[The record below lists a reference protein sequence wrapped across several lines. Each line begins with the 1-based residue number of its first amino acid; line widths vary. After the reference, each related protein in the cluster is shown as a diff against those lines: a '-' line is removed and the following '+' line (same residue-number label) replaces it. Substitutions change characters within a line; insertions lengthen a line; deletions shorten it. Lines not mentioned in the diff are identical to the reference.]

1 MPVDLTPYLH
11 DAPRCAVLVF
21 ECQENVLGKST
32 RIPGLA
38 KAVHEGGVLTH
49 IARLLD
55 AAREAGAPIFYCV
68 AKPNLGDRGR
78 ARTPLVDRME
88 AAPTPASG
96 NVADTSVMKEIAP
109 EPGDLVYERGH
120 GMSAFYGTTLDPC
133 LRDAG
138 TATLIPVGV
147 SLNIGLV
154 GTAIEAVN
162 RGYRV
167 IVPSDCTAAD
177 PPEYGEMVLRYTIR
191 NLAYLTSADEIIAV
205 WQR

>member
-1 MPVDLTPYLH
+1 MPIDVAPYLS
-11 DAPRCAVLVF
+11 DAARCAVLVF
-21 ECQENVLGKST
+21 ECQQNVLGESS
-32 RIPGLA
+32 RIPGLVKSA
-38 KAVHEGGVLTH
+38 REGGMLTH

-55 AAREAGAPIFYCV
+55 AARDAGVPVFYCV
-68 AKPNLGDRGR
+68 AKPNARGRGR

-88 AAPTPASG
+88 VAPAPAG
-96 NVADTSVMKEIAP
+96 TDVTDASVMKEVAP

-138 TATLIPVGV
+138 TTTLIPVGV
-147 SLNIGLV
+147 SLNIGLL
-154 GTAIEAVN
+154 GTTIEAVN

-167 IVPSDCTAAD
+167 IMPTDCAAAD

-191 NLAYLTSADEIIAV
+191 NLAYLSSADEIIAA
-205 WQR
+205 WQG